1 MICSIITNNNNNN
14 NNISAV
20 IASQLL
26 LVDEIIRAG
35 KNIKT
40 ANPLGD

>member
-1 MICSIITNNNNNN
+1 MLNS
-14 NNISAV
+14 SAV

-35 KNIKT
+35 KNLK
-40 ANPLGD
+40 AGGPQMQE